1 MPSKSPLNIVEDA
14 VSAAL
19 KAETTLAGLTI
30 YRGEETSELTLP
42 AIIISCETAQPAPD
56 IAQGLGNYL
65 CKVSIGVVHNID
77 DNTES
82 DHRNI
87 TQEVMGIVDNVTK
100 IKAAFTA
107 IGDGSCYDTT
117 NTAINYKPGDRAFTT
132 SLEYDVLMVLAPA

>member
-1 MPSKSPLNIVEDA
+1 MPSKSPLNIVEEA

-19 KAETTLAGLTI
+19 KAEATLSGLTI

-42 AIIISCETAQPAPD
+42 AIIVSCETAQPSPD

-65 CKVSIGVVHNID
+65 CKVSVGVVHNID

-107 IGDGSCYDTT
+107 IGDATCYDTT
-117 NTAINYKPGDRAFTT
+117 LQSLNYKPGDRAFT
-132 SLEYDVLMVLAPA
+132 SNLDYEILMVLAPA